1 MSLQAL
7 SLGLYVHVPF
17 CANLC
22 AYCNFYRERPIKSL
36 VQSYLI
42 EISRELERWKNVLS
56 QRSVSTIFFGGG
68 SPSSLSYQDLESLCA
83 HMQPLLPHIAEW
95 TVEVSP
101 TTVNLEKLKVLKEGG
116 VTRISMGVQSFQTDV
131 LRYLGRRQ
139 TRVQVYRAYDLIR
152 AAGFN
157 NVNLDLIFHPNFAD
171 FKLWEMDLKEVIHLN
186 PEHIATYCLSFERSE
201 GPFKRGHCVNED
213 QEALIYLRTWDWL
226 KNHGYRH
233 YEVSNFARDGHVCL
247 HNLNTWRMQEWIGL
261 GPSAASQWNRR
272 RFQNINN
279 VHDWLSG
286 KKINCMDLSEEIL
299 CADCLIFGLRMCEGI
314 CLDTL
319 QKRFPSADV
328 TKYIPLWQQFA
339 QEGFVNVHRNQLTC
353 TDRGLLLVD
362 ALAREILSYAAD
374 N

>member
-17 CANLC
+17 CANFC
-22 AYCNFYRERPIKSL
+22 AYCNFYRERPIKFL

-42 EISRELERWKNVLS
+42 EISREWERWKNILS
-56 QRSVSTIFFGGG
+56 QRIVSTIFFGGG
-68 SPSSLSYQDLESLCA
+68 SPSSLSCRDLETLCT
-83 HMQPLLPHIAEW
+83 HMQPLLPHVAEW

-101 TTVNLEKLKVLKEGG
+101 TTVNLEKLKILKEGG

-139 TRVQVYRAYDLIR
+139 TRVQVYRAYDWIR

-157 NVNLDLIFHPNFAD
+157 NVNLDLIFHPHLAD
-171 FKLWEMDLKEVIHLN
+171 FKLWEMDLNEVIHLN

-201 GPFKRGHCVNED
+201 GPFKRGHFVNED
-213 QEALIYLRTWDWL
+213 QEALLYLRTWDWL

-233 YEVSNFARDGHVCL
+233 YEVSNFAHDGHVCL
-247 HNLNTWRMQEWIGL
+247 HNLNTWKMQEWIGL

-272 RFQNINN
+272 RFQNANN

-299 CADCLIFGLRMCEGI
+299 CADCLIFGLRMREGI
-314 CLDTL
+314 CLDSL
-319 QKRFPSADV
+319 QKRFPLADV
-328 TKYIPLWQQFA
+328 AKYTPLWQQFA
-339 QEGFVNVHRNQLTC
+339 LEGFVNVHKNQLTC
-353 TDRGLLLVD
+353 TDKGLLLVD
-362 ALAREILSYAAD
+362 ALAREILSYVSD